1 MERKNVFKQ
10 HEIQYAQKKLLLSI
24 GILGIQSANFV
35 SKKQTSLSYGQGQ
48 RQRQREK
55 PDAVSTS
62 LATIF
67 VEVSSVLVA
76 AT

>member
-1 MERKNVFKQ
+1 MERKNVLKQ

-35 SKKQTSLSYGQGQ
+35 SKKQTSLSYGQ
-48 RQRQREK
+48 RQREK

>member
-35 SKKQTSLSYGQGQ
+35 SKKQTSLSYGLGQ
-48 RQRQREK
+48 RQCEK